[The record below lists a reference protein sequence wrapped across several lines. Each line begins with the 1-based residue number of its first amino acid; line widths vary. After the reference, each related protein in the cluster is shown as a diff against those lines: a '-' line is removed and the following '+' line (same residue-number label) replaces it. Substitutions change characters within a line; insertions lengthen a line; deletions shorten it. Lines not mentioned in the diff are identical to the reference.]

1 MYQDSQFYV
10 LGLPVLC
17 VGTLSFIYCSYES
30 EYSGLIVQILR
41 TPSPSTPDS
50 QSGPFGLSPVMIKS
64 YFLVDIT
71 MTPLPPR

>member
-10 LGLPVLC
+10 LRLSVLC
-17 VGTLSFIYCSYES
+17 IGSISFIYCSYES
-30 EYSGLIVQILR
+30 EYS
-41 TPSPSTPDS
+41 
-50 QSGPFGLSPVMIKS
+50 GLSPVMIKS

>member
-10 LGLPVLC
+10 LRLSVL
-17 VGTLSFIYCSYES
+17 S
-30 EYSGLIVQILR
+30 IV
-41 TPSPSTPDS
+41 PMSPSTPDS
-50 QSGPFGLSPVMIKS
+50 QSGPFGLSPVMIKT

>member
-17 VGTLSFIYCSYES
+17 IGTISLIYCFYK
-30 EYSGLIVQILR
+30 
-41 TPSPSTPDS
+41 
-50 QSGPFGLSPVMIKS
+50 SGPFGLSLVMIKS